1 MTTSPSATTLL
12 VDDLR
17 YVFGDRLQS
26 VVAYGPQLVAARDGA
41 PHGPGGAGPINC
53 LALVTSMS
61 ATDLESCAGRAG
73 RWHRKGLATP
83 LVLTVEEFHSSL
95 DAFPLEYGDIMR
107 AHVRVFGPD
116 PFDAAVIAPGDH
128 RRACETQIKSHLL
141 HLREG
146 FLETGGDPTAVA
158 ALVARSAPAFV
169 ALLRHA
175 AWLNGSA
182 ASDRAD
188 AAREGGREAGL
199 DPGIVHDLLA
209 LDQPSTVPTTDPA
222 RLFPHYL
229 NAVEQLARAV
239 DAWRG

>member
-12 VDDLR
+12 VDDLH

-26 VVAYGPQLVAARDGA
+26 VVSYGSGRDTST
-41 PHGPGGAGPINC
+41 GPVTC
-53 LALVTSMS
+53 LALVASLS
-61 ATDLESCAGRAG
+61 AADLDACAGRTA
-73 RWHRKGLATP
+73 RWRRQGLATP
-83 LVLTVEEFHSSL
+83 LVLTDAEFRSSL

-107 AHVRVFGPD
+107 AHVRVYGPD
-116 PFDAAVIAPGDH
+116 PFASATIAPGDH

-146 FLETGGDPTAVA
+146 FLETGGEPSAIA

-182 ASDRAD
+182 ASDRTE
-188 AAREGGREAGL
+188 AAREGAREAGL
-199 DPGIVHDLLA
+199 DLGVVGDLMA
-209 LDQPSTVPTTDPA
+209 LDQLSSVPTADPA
-222 RLFPHYL
+222 RLFPQYL
-229 NAVEQLARAV
+229 AAVEQLARAV
-239 DAWRG
+239 DAWRC